1 MILKYSS
8 SNMAR
13 IRVIWFQMLLWL
25 EQGMGILRGQATL
38 PTGGLRGRQECGQH
52 PGRVCSADTA
62 MVAWG
67 IQDQTRL
74 GDMLLHIYT
83 VKYQVANSTWPD
95 NNLQTPCGHH
105 PPSAVKPVRGQRS
118 QHHGQPDNTVSWVTM
133 EPVLNSAREL
143 QGQEDVW

>member
-1 MILKYSS
+1 
-8 SNMAR
+8 MAR

-38 PTGGLRGRQECGQH
+38 PTGGLRGRQECGHH

-83 VKYQVANSTWPD
+83 VKYQVANST
-95 NNLQTPCGHH
+95 
-105 PPSAVKPVRGQRS
+105 
-118 QHHGQPDNTVSWVTM
+118 
-133 EPVLNSAREL
+133 
-143 QGQEDVW
+143 